1 MGSKYF
7 HRPPYHGDACICVQ
21 SARPGDWDG
30 IPGRNAFYDHRID
43 FREYSYSRID
53 QILNGIKMKTVFL
66 VTLVML
72 IVFVYSSCETG
83 YVKKGHNWVWVTN
96 DENFG
101 SRDHWIEGID
111 MESFKVL
118 KQNKNFATDKYS
130 AYFRGRKISHAT
142 SDDFVPL
149 TDDAYGYA
157 KDNYRVF
164 FDNEVILT
172 ADPETFE
179 VLEFPYSR
187 DKKDV
192 YNGTLPMNLDKNDV
206 GAFKV
211 INDDKLM
218 KGMKSTML
226 LSEFLNFN
234 PEYQWIE
241 NLDIE
246 VKWVIAGRWGT
257 GEANGKKYKG
267 LEEIK

>member
-1 MGSKYF
+1 
-7 HRPPYHGDACICVQ
+7 
-21 SARPGDWDG
+21 
-30 IPGRNAFYDHRID
+30 
-43 FREYSYSRID
+43 
-53 QILNGIKMKTVFL
+53 MKTVFL
-66 VTLVML
+66 VIMVL
-72 IVFVYSSCETG
+72 IVVFLYKSCETG

-118 KQNKNFATDKYS
+118 RQNKNFAIDKYS
-130 AYFRGRKISHAT
+130 AYFRGRKISYAT
-142 SDDFVPL
+142 PDGFVPL
-149 TDDAYGYA
+149 TDNAYGYA

-164 FDNEVILT
+164 FDNEVILK
-172 ADPETFE
+172 ADPATFE

-187 DKKDV
+187 DKNDV

-206 GAFKV
+206 EAFKV

-218 KGMKSTML
+218 KGSKITTL
-226 LSEFLNFN
+226 LSEFLKFN

-246 VKWVIAGRWGT
+246 VNWVITGSWGT

-267 LEEIK
+267 IKQVNRNEGF